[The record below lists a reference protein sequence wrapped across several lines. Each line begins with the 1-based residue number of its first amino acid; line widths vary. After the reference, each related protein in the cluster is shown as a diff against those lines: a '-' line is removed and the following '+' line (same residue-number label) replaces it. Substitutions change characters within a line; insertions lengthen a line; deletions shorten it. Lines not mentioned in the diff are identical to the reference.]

1 MYDDINYYKTRV
13 RVYYYRA
20 CLSLNTLF
28 VYIKPR
34 LSTAGRQQEGS
45 QGPVEGRQQVDMV
58 AVEDTVAWDTQ
69 PLLGHR
75 EEGSLSSLLL

>member
-1 MYDDINYYKTRV
+1 MYIH
-13 RVYYYRA
+13 VYTG
-20 CLSLNTLF
+20 STEF
-28 VYIKPR
+28 
-34 LSTAGRQQEGS
+34 STAGKLQEGSQGPVEGRQQEGS